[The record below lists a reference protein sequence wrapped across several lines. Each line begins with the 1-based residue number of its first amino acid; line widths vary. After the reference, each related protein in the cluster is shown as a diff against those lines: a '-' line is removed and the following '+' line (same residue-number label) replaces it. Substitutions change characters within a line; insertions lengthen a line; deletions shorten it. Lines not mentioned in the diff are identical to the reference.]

1 MVNSECLKVFEERL
15 VLKVKRQLSEL
26 DKNIEADKRLAAS
39 KGNLLSGCMING
51 VKGLCIKVLETR
63 VDYIFEILSELPFK
77 YSRKLGSRVSE
88 ISLRYFP
95 SDLGE
100 LYTRLDNIIR
110 FTNIEGARVSTIN
123 EVVNVN
129 ITEIDRFR
137 NLLNQFLLNLKASS
151 KLSPIDKGIFL
162 LEAICLLSTAFLAG
176 KWLSDPTRLYQ
187 PYIIVV
193 GVIISSLEIIR
204 RVVKRL
210 SKN

>member
-15 VLKVKRQLSEL
+15 VLKVKKQLSEL

-39 KGNLLSGCMING
+39 KGNSLSGCMING

-63 VDYIFEILSELPFK
+63 VDFIFEILSELPFK
-77 YSRKLGSRVSE
+77 YSRKLGSRISE

-100 LYTRLDNIIR
+100 LYTRLDGIIR
-110 FTNIEGARVSTIN
+110 FVNGERTRDRVIN

-137 NLLNQFLLNLKASS
+137 NLLNQFLLNLKSKKNSAIKGFLEHPVWSKVVSS
-151 KLSPIDKGIFL
+151 VIYCIFGLFVIYIYLCWKYSLLIGPIKFVEMVLDKWQ
-162 LEAICLLSTAFLAG
+162 
-176 KWLSDPTRLYQ
+176 K
-187 PYIIVV
+187 
-193 GVIISSLEIIR
+193 
-204 RVVKRL
+204 
-210 SKN
+210 